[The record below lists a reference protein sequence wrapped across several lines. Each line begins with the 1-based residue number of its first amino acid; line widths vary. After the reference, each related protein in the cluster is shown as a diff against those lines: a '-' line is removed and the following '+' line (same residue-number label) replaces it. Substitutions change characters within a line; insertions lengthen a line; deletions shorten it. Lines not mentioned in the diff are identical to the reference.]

1 MDLRRIDGIAHIVSL
16 AVCNV
21 GDEAHRLAELAADQ
35 FDDIDVF
42 HLVVPTDVV
51 HFPLFSL
58 LKDEVD
64 RFAVIL
70 HIQPVAD
77 VLPRAVDG
85 ERFIR

>member
-1 MDLRRIDGIAHIVSL
+1 MDLRRIDRIAHIVSL

-21 GDEAHRLAELAADQ
+21 GDEALRLAELTADQ

-51 HFPLFSL
+51 HLSLSPL

-85 ERFIR
+85 ERLIR